1 MCFSRP
7 RTPEVVR
14 TDPVAQQR
22 QAETL
27 ATERANR
34 ESLERTARR
43 RRTALMTQG
52 NASGTSG
59 TALQTYG
66 QTTLGNG
73 L

>member
-1 MCFSRP
+1 MCFRRP
-7 RTPEVVR
+7 STPEVVR

-22 QAETL
+22 QAETQ
-27 ATERANR
+27 ASERANR
-34 ESLERTARR
+34 EALDRLARR

-52 NASGTSG
+52 NATGTSG